1 MCKKGGGLLMRL
13 AFAYP
18 GFSRA
23 RAVDTSVVCTWSS
36 KLQVSNILFSSY
48 FWDSSV
54 NIRVGIK
61 HFIPTD

>member
-1 MCKKGGGLLMRL
+1 MRL